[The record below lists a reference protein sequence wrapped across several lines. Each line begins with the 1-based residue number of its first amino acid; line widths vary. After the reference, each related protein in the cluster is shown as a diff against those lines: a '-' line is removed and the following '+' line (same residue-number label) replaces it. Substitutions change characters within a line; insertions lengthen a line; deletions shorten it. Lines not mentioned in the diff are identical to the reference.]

1 LVKDTQTKKIIMNL
15 KIFLILIFFFIIK
28 NNQLLAI
35 EEIKI
40 ILKVENEIITN
51 VDLLNEKNYLIALN
65 NEMLNLPKNKSLSLA
80 KSSILKEKIKKNEIN
95 KYFNKEYKYEISEKR
110 LKDLSNKI
118 GLNSTEELKEYF
130 LKFNLNL
137 SFVEE
142 KIKTEDMWNRLI
154 YNKYKNQTNIDVN
167 ELKNRLKIEIKN
179 NNNIVTKYNI
189 SEIQF
194 NLNVEESLEQ
204 KYNQII
210 NSINNDGFKIASNLY
225 SISETSKF
233 GGKIGWI
240 NKTSMSKSILDEL
253 EKLNIGEITKPIK
266 IRNLFLILKIED
278 KKESKIKIDFDKEL
292 KKLIN
297 FETNKQFHQFS
308 LIYLNKIKQNIFI
321 SDQ

>member
-1 LVKDTQTKKIIMNL
+1 MNL

-35 EEIKI
+35 EEFKI

-65 NEMLNLPKNKSLSLA
+65 NEILNLPEKKSLLLA
-80 KSSILKEKIKKNEIN
+80 KNSIVKEKIKKNEIN
-95 KYFNKEYKYEISEKR
+95 KYFDKEYKYEISEKR
-110 LKDLSNKI
+110 LKNLSNNI

-137 SFVEE
+137 IFVEE

-154 YNKYKNQTNIDVN
+154 YNKYNNQIDIDVN
-167 ELKNRLKIEIKN
+167 ELKNRLKIEITN
-179 NNNIVTKYNI
+179 NNNLVTEYNI

-194 NLNVEESLEQ
+194 NLNVGESLEQ

-210 NSINNDGFKIASNLY
+210 NSINDDGFKVASNLY
-225 SISETSKF
+225 SVSETSKF

-240 NKTSMSKSILDEL
+240 NKTSMSRSILDEL

-297 FETNKQFHQFS
+297 IESNKQFNQFS
-308 LIYLNKIKQNIFI
+308 LIYLNKINQNIFI

>member
-1 LVKDTQTKKIIMNL
+1 MNL

-35 EEIKI
+35 EEVKI

-65 NEMLNLPKNKSLSLA
+65 NEILNLPEKKFLLLA
-80 KSSILKEKIKKNEIN
+80 KNSIVKEKIKKNEIN
-95 KYFNKEYKYEISEKR
+95 KYFDKDYKYEISEKR
-110 LKDLSNKI
+110 LKNLSNKI

-137 SFVEE
+137 IFVEE

-154 YNKYKNQTNIDVN
+154 YNKYKNQIDIDVN
-167 ELKNRLKIEIKN
+167 ELKNRLKIEITN

-210 NSINNDGFKIASNLY
+210 NSINNDGFKVASNLY
-225 SISETSKF
+225 SVSETSKF

-240 NKTSMSKSILDEL
+240 NKTSMSRSILDEL

-297 FETNKQFHQFS
+297 IESNKQFNQFS
-308 LIYLNKIKQNIFI
+308 LIYLNKINQNIFI

>member
-1 LVKDTQTKKIIMNL
+1 MNL

-35 EEIKI
+35 EEFKI

-65 NEMLNLPKNKSLSLA
+65 NEILNLPEKKFLLLA
-80 KSSILKEKIKKNEIN
+80 KNSIVKEKIKKNEIN
-95 KYFNKEYKYEISEKR
+95 KYFDKEYKYEMSEKM
-110 LKDLSNKI
+110 LKNLSNKI

-137 SFVEE
+137 TFVEE
-142 KIKTEDMWNRLI
+142 KIKTEGMWNRLI
-154 YNKYKNQTNIDVN
+154 YNKYKNQIDIDVN
-167 ELKNRLKIEIKN
+167 ELKNRLKIEITN

-210 NSINNDGFKIASNLY
+210 NSINNDGFKVASNLY
-225 SISETSKF
+225 SVSETSKF

-240 NKTSMSKSILDEL
+240 NKTSMSRSILDEL

-266 IRNLFLILKIED
+266 IRNFFLILKIED

-297 FETNKQFHQFS
+297 IERNKQFNQFS
-308 LIYLNKIKQNIFI
+308 LIYLNKINQNIFI

>member
-1 LVKDTQTKKIIMNL
+1 MNL
-15 KIFLILIFFFIIK
+15 KTFLILIFFFIIK
-28 NNQLLAI
+28 NNQLVAI
-35 EEIKI
+35 EEYKI
-40 ILKVENEIITN
+40 ILKVENDIITN

-65 NEMLNLPKNKSLSLA
+65 NEILNLPEEKFLQLA
-80 KSSILKEKIKKNEIN
+80 KNSIVKEKIKNNEI
-95 KYFNKEYKYEISEKR
+95 KKHFNEDYKYEISERR
-110 LKDLSNKI
+110 LKDLSNRI
-118 GLNSTEELKEYF
+118 GLSSIEELKEYL

-142 KIKTEDMWNRLI
+142 KVKTEDMWNRLI
-154 YNKYKNQTNIDVN
+154 YNKYNNQIDIDVN
-167 ELKNRLKIEIKN
+167 ELKNRLKIEITN
-179 NNNIVTKYNI
+179 NNNLVTEYNI

-194 NLNVEESLEQ
+194 NLNVGESLEQ

-210 NSINNDGFKIASNLY
+210 NSINNDGFKVASNLY

-266 IRNLFLILKIED
+266 IRNLFLVLKIED

-292 KKLIN
+292 EKLIN
-297 FETNKQFHQFS
+297 FESNKQFQQYS
-308 LIYLNKIKQNIFI
+308 LIYLNKIKQNTFI
-321 SDQ
+321 SDP

>member
-1 LVKDTQTKKIIMNL
+1 MVKDTQTKKIIMNL

-35 EEIKI
+35 EEFKI

-65 NEMLNLPKNKSLSLA
+65 NEILNLPEKKFLLLA
-80 KSSILKEKIKKNEIN
+80 KNSIVKEKIKKNEIN
-95 KYFNKEYKYEISEKR
+95 KYFDKEYKYEISEKR
-110 LKDLSNKI
+110 LKNLSNKI

-137 SFVEE
+137 TFVEE

-154 YNKYKNQTNIDVN
+154 YNKYKNQVDIDVN
-167 ELKNRLKIEIKN
+167 ELKNRLKIEITN

-210 NSINNDGFKIASNLY
+210 NSINNDGFKVASNLY
-225 SISETSKF
+225 SVSETSKF

-240 NKTSMSKSILDEL
+240 NKTSMSRSILDEL

-297 FETNKQFHQFS
+297 IERNKQFNQFS
-308 LIYLNKIKQNIFI
+308 LIYLNKINQNIFI

>member
-1 LVKDTQTKKIIMNL
+1 MNL

-35 EEIKI
+35 EEFKI

-65 NEMLNLPKNKSLSLA
+65 NEILNLPEKKSLLLA
-80 KSSILKEKIKKNEIN
+80 KNSIVKEKIKKNEIK
-95 KYFNKEYKYEISEKR
+95 KYFNEEYNYEISERR
-110 LKDLSNKI
+110 LKDLSNRI
-118 GLNSTEELKEYF
+118 GLNSIEELKEYL

-142 KIKTEDMWNRLI
+142 KVKTEDMWNRLI
-154 YNKYKNQTNIDVN
+154 YNKYNNQIDIDVN
-167 ELKNRLKIEIKN
+167 ELKNRLKIENTN
-179 NNNIVTKYNI
+179 NNNVVTKYNI

-194 NLNVEESLEQ
+194 NLNVEEILEQ

-210 NSINNDGFKIASNLY
+210 NSINNDGFKVASNLY

-233 GGKIGWI
+233 GGKIGWV
-240 NKTSMSKSILDEL
+240 NKTSMSRSILDEL

-292 KKLIN
+292 EKLIN
-297 FETNKQFHQFS
+297 FESNKQFQQYS
-308 LIYLNKIKQNIFI
+308 LIYLNKIKQNTFI
-321 SDQ
+321 SDP

>member
-1 LVKDTQTKKIIMNL
+1 MNL

-35 EEIKI
+35 EEFKI

-65 NEMLNLPKNKSLSLA
+65 NEILNLPEKKSLLLA
-80 KSSILKEKIKKNEIN
+80 KNSIVKEKIKKNEIN
-95 KYFNKEYKYEISEKR
+95 KYFDKEYKYEISEKR
-110 LKDLSNKI
+110 LKNLSNKI

-137 SFVEE
+137 IFVEE

-154 YNKYKNQTNIDVN
+154 YNKYKNQVDIDVN
-167 ELKNRLKIEIKN
+167 ELKNRLKIEITN

-210 NSINNDGFKIASNLY
+210 NSINNDGFKVASNLY
-225 SISETSKF
+225 SVSETSKF

-240 NKTSMSKSILDEL
+240 NKTSMSRSILDEL

-266 IRNLFLILKIED
+266 IRNFFLILKIED

-297 FETNKQFHQFS
+297 IERNKQFNQFS
-308 LIYLNKIKQNIFI
+308 LIYLNKINQNIFI

>member
-1 LVKDTQTKKIIMNL
+1 MNL

-35 EEIKI
+35 EEFKI

-65 NEMLNLPKNKSLSLA
+65 NEILNLPEKKFLLLA
-80 KSSILKEKIKKNEIN
+80 KNSIVKEKIKKNEIN
-95 KYFNKEYKYEISEKR
+95 KYFDKEYKYEISEQR
-110 LKDLSNKI
+110 LKNLSNKI

-137 SFVEE
+137 TFVEE
-142 KIKTEDMWNRLI
+142 KIKTEGMWNRLI
-154 YNKYKNQTNIDVN
+154 YNKYKNQIDIDVN
-167 ELKNRLKIEIKN
+167 ELKNRLKIEITN

-210 NSINNDGFKIASNLY
+210 NSINNDGFKVASNLY
-225 SISETSKF
+225 SVSETSKF

-240 NKTSMSKSILDEL
+240 NKTSMSRSILDEL

-297 FETNKQFHQFS
+297 IERNKQFNQFS
-308 LIYLNKIKQNIFI
+308 LIYLNKINQNIFI

>member
-1 LVKDTQTKKIIMNL
+1 MNL
-15 KIFLILIFFFIIK
+15 KIFLIFIFFFIIK

-51 VDLLNEKNYLIALN
+51 VDLLNEMNYLIALN
-65 NEMLNLPKNKSLSLA
+65 NEMLNLPEKQSLSLA
-80 KSSILKEKIKKNEIN
+80 KNSIIKEKIKKIEIN
-95 KYFNKEYKYEISEKR
+95 KYFNKEYKHEISETG
-110 LKDLSNKI
+110 LKNLSNKI

-130 LKFNLNL
+130 SKFNLNI
-137 SFVEE
+137 SFIEE
-142 KIKTEDMWNRLI
+142 KIKIEDMWSRLI
-154 YNKYKNQTNIDVN
+154 YNKYKKQIDIDVN
-167 ELKNRLKIEIKN
+167 ELKNRLKIEIAN

-194 NLNVEESLEQ
+194 NLNIEENLEQ

-240 NKTSMSKSILDEL
+240 NKTSMSRSILDEL

-278 KKESKIKIDFDKEL
+278 KKESEIKIDFDKEL
-292 KKLIN
+292 EKLIN
-297 FETNKQFHQFS
+297 LEKDKQFHQYS
-308 LIYLNKIKQNIFI
+308 LIYLNKIKQNTFI

>member
-1 LVKDTQTKKIIMNL
+1 MNL

-35 EEIKI
+35 EEFKI

-65 NEMLNLPKNKSLSLA
+65 NEILNLPEKKFLLLA
-80 KSSILKEKIKKNEIN
+80 KNSIVKEKIKKNEIN
-95 KYFNKEYKYEISEKR
+95 KYFDKEYKYEISEKR
-110 LKDLSNKI
+110 LKNLSNKI

-137 SFVEE
+137 IFVEE

-154 YNKYKNQTNIDVN
+154 YNKYKNQIDIDVN
-167 ELKNRLKIEIKN
+167 ELKNRLKIEITN

-210 NSINNDGFKIASNLY
+210 NSINNDGFKVASNLY
-225 SISETSKF
+225 SVSETSKF

-240 NKTSMSKSILDEL
+240 NKTSMSRSILDEL

-297 FETNKQFHQFS
+297 IERNKQFNQFS
-308 LIYLNKIKQNIFI
+308 LIYLNKINQNIFI

>member
-1 LVKDTQTKKIIMNL
+1 MNL

-35 EEIKI
+35 EEFKI

-65 NEMLNLPKNKSLSLA
+65 NEILNLPEKKSLLLA
-80 KSSILKEKIKKNEIN
+80 KNSIVKEKIKKNEIN
-95 KYFNKEYKYEISEKR
+95 KYFDKEYKYEISEKR
-110 LKDLSNKI
+110 LKNLSNKI

-137 SFVEE
+137 IFVEE

-154 YNKYKNQTNIDVN
+154 YNKYKNQVDIDVN
-167 ELKNRLKIEIKN
+167 ELKNRLKIEITN

-210 NSINNDGFKIASNLY
+210 NSINNDGFKVASNLY
-225 SISETSKF
+225 SVSETSKF

-240 NKTSMSKSILDEL
+240 NKTSMSRSILDEL

-297 FETNKQFHQFS
+297 IERNKQFNQFS
-308 LIYLNKIKQNIFI
+308 LIYLNKINQNIFI

>member
-1 LVKDTQTKKIIMNL
+1 MNL

-51 VDLLNEKNYLIALN
+51 IDLLNEKNYLIALN
-65 NEMLNLPKNKSLSLA
+65 NEILNLPEKKSLLLA
-80 KSSILKEKIKKNEIN
+80 KNSIVKEKIKKNEIN
-95 KYFNKEYKYEISEKR
+95 KHFNEEYKYEISETR

-118 GLNSTEELKEYF
+118 GLNSTEKLKEYF

-142 KIKTEDMWNRLI
+142 KIKNEDMWNRII
-154 YNKYKNQTNIDVN
+154 YNKYKNQINIDVK

-204 KYNQII
+204 KYDQII
-210 NSINNDGFKIASNLY
+210 NSINNDGFKVASNLY

-240 NKTSMSKSILDEL
+240 NKTSMSKYIVDEL

-266 IRNLFLILKIED
+266 IRNLFLVLKIED

-297 FETNKQFHQFS
+297 FETNKQFNQFS

>member
-1 LVKDTQTKKIIMNL
+1 MNL

-35 EEIKI
+35 EEFKI

-65 NEMLNLPKNKSLSLA
+65 NEILNLPEKKSLLLA
-80 KSSILKEKIKKNEIN
+80 KNSIVKEKIKKNEIK
-95 KYFNKEYKYEISEKR
+95 KYFNEEYNYEISERR
-110 LKDLSNKI
+110 LKDLSNRI
-118 GLNSTEELKEYF
+118 GLNSIEELKEYL

-142 KIKTEDMWNRLI
+142 KVKTEDMWNRLI
-154 YNKYKNQTNIDVN
+154 YNKYNNQIDIDVN
-167 ELKNRLKIEIKN
+167 ELKNRLKIENTN
-179 NNNIVTKYNI
+179 NNNVVTKYNI

-194 NLNVEESLEQ
+194 NLNVEEILEQ

-210 NSINNDGFKIASNLY
+210 NSINNDGFKVASNLY

-233 GGKIGWI
+233 GGKIGWV
-240 NKTSMSKSILDEL
+240 NKTSMSRSILDEL

-278 KKESKIKIDFDKEL
+278 KKEIKIKIDFDKEL

-297 FETNKQFHQFS
+297 LERNKQFNQFS
-308 LIYLNKIKQNIFI
+308 LIYLNKIRQSIFI
-321 SDQ
+321 Q

>member
-1 LVKDTQTKKIIMNL
+1 MNL

-35 EEIKI
+35 EEFKI

-51 VDLLNEKNYLIALN
+51 VDLINEKNYLIALN
-65 NEMLNLPKNKSLSLA
+65 NEILNLPEKKSLLLA
-80 KSSILKEKIKKNEIN
+80 KTSIVKEKIKKNEI
-95 KYFNKEYKYEISEKR
+95 KKHFKEDYKYEISERR
-110 LKDLSNKI
+110 LKDLSNRI
-118 GLNSTEELKEYF
+118 GLNSIEELKEYL

-142 KIKTEDMWNRLI
+142 KVKTEDMWNRLI
-154 YNKYKNQTNIDVN
+154 YKKYNNQIDIDVN
-167 ELKNRLKIEIKN
+167 ELKNRLKIEITN
-179 NNNIVTKYNI
+179 NNNLVTEYNI

-194 NLNVEESLEQ
+194 NLNVGESLEQ

-210 NSINNDGFKIASNLY
+210 NSINNDGFKVASNLY
-225 SISETSKF
+225 SVSETSKF

-240 NKTSMSKSILDEL
+240 NKTSMSRSILDEL

-266 IRNLFLILKIED
+266 IRNSFLILKIED

-292 KKLIN
+292 EKLIN
-297 FETNKQFHQFS
+297 FESNKQFQQYS
-308 LIYLNKIKQNIFI
+308 LIYLNKIKQNTFI
-321 SDQ
+321 SDP

>member
-1 LVKDTQTKKIIMNL
+1 M
-15 KIFLILIFFFIIK
+15 IFFFIIK

-35 EEIKI
+35 EEFKI

-65 NEMLNLPKNKSLSLA
+65 NEILNLPEKKSLLLA
-80 KSSILKEKIKKNEIN
+80 KTSIVKEKIKKNEIN
-95 KYFNKEYKYEISEKR
+95 KHFNEEYKYENSKEM
-110 LKDLSNKI
+110 LKNLTNRI
-118 GLNSTEELKEYF
+118 GLNSTEELKRY
-130 LKFNLNL
+130 LQKFNLNL

-142 KIKTEDMWNRLI
+142 KIKNEDMWNRII
-154 YNKYKNQTNIDVN
+154 YNKYKNQIDIDVD
-167 ELKNRLKIEIKN
+167 ELKNRLKTEITN
-179 NNNIVTKYNI
+179 NKNIVTKYNI

-210 NSINNDGFKIASNLY
+210 NSINNDGFKVASNLY
-225 SISETSKF
+225 SVSETSKF

-240 NKTSMSKSILDEL
+240 NKTSMSKSILDQL
-253 EKLNIGEITKPIK
+253 EKLNIGEITKPMK

-297 FETNKQFHQFS
+297 LEKNKQFNQFS

>member
-1 LVKDTQTKKIIMNL
+1 MAKDIQTKKIIMNL
-15 KIFLILIFFFIIK
+15 KVFLILIFFFIIK

-65 NEMLNLPKNKSLSLA
+65 NEMLNLPKKKSLLLA
-80 KSSILKEKIKKNEIN
+80 KNFIVREKIKKNEIN

-142 KIKTEDMWNRLI
+142 KIKIDTMWNRLI
-154 YNKYKNQTNIDVN
+154 YNKYKNQIDIDVN

-204 KYNQII
+204 KYDQII
-210 NSINNDGFKIASNLY
+210 NSINNDGFKVASNLY

-240 NKTSMSKSILDEL
+240 NQTSMSRSILDEL

-266 IRNLFLILKIED
+266 IRNSFLILRIED
-278 KKESKIKIDFDKEL
+278 KKESKIKIDFEKEL

-297 FETNKQFHQFS
+297 IETNKQFNQFA
-308 LIYLNKIKQNIFI
+308 LIYLNKIKQNTFI
-321 SDQ
+321 SEQ

>member
-1 LVKDTQTKKIIMNL
+1 MNL
-15 KIFLILIFFFIIK
+15 KVFLILIFFFIIK

-65 NEMLNLPKNKSLSLA
+65 NEMLNLPKKKSLLLA
-80 KSSILKEKIKKNEIN
+80 KNSIVKEKIKKNEIN
-95 KYFNKEYKYEISEKR
+95 KYFNKEYKYEISETR

-142 KIKTEDMWNRLI
+142 KIKIDTMWNRLI
-154 YNKYKNQTNIDVN
+154 YNKYKNQIDIDVN
-167 ELKNRLKIEIKN
+167 ELKNRLKIEITN
-179 NNNIVTKYNI
+179 NNNLVTEYNI

-194 NLNVEESLEQ
+194 NLNVGESLEQ

-210 NSINNDGFKIASNLY
+210 NSINDDGFKVASNLY
-225 SISETSKF
+225 SVSETSKF

-240 NKTSMSKSILDEL
+240 NKTSMSRSILDEL

-266 IRNLFLILKIED
+266 IRNLFLILKVED

-297 FETNKQFHQFS
+297 FETNKQFNQFS

-321 SDQ
+321 SEQ

>member
-1 LVKDTQTKKIIMNL
+1 MNL

-35 EEIKI
+35 EEFKI

-51 VDLLNEKNYLIALN
+51 VDLINEKNYLIALN
-65 NEMLNLPKNKSLSLA
+65 NEILNLPEKKSLLLA
-80 KSSILKEKIKKNEIN
+80 KNSIVKEKIKKNEIN
-95 KYFNKEYKYEISEKR
+95 KHFNEEYKHEISEKR

-118 GLNSTEELKEYF
+118 GLNNAEELKEYF

-137 SFVEE
+137 NFVKE
-142 KIKTEDMWNRLI
+142 KIKTDDMWNIII
-154 YNKYKNQTNIDVN
+154 YNKYKNQINIDVN

-210 NSINNDGFKIASNLY
+210 NSINSDGFKIASNLY
-225 SISETSKF
+225 SVSETSNF
-233 GGKIGWI
+233 GGKIGWV
-240 NKTSMSKSILDEL
+240 NTTSMSESILDEL

-266 IRNLFLILKIED
+266 IRNFFLILKIED
-278 KKESKIKIDFDKEL
+278 KKESKIKIDFEKEL
-292 KKLIN
+292 EKLIN
-297 FETNKQFHQFS
+297 FETNRQFNQFS
-308 LIYLNKIKQNIFI
+308 LIYLNKIKQNTFI
-321 SDQ
+321 SEQ